1 MDRRVE
7 ITEAAEGLLAVVS
20 DNATESNLRDKIT
33 PLFDQVY
40 AFLKTE
46 DVKQTGQNVIL
57 YWDERDKQLLF
68 TAAGLRIQVG
78 VQISEPFESDGTVSC
93 SATPAGTIAT
103 TTHWGPYSEIPQA
116 HGAIRQWCRDNR
128 RSIAGPNWEV
138 YGDWSDDPAQL
149 RTDICY
155 LLESGART

>member
-40 AFLKTE
+40 AFLKSA
-46 DVKQTGQNVIL
+46 DVKQTGHNVIL

-68 TAAGLRIQVG
+68 SEAGLRIQAG
-78 VQISEPFESDGTVSC
+78 VQISLPFEGDGTVSC
-93 SATPAGTIAT
+93 SGTPGGAVAT
-103 TTHWGPYSEIPQA
+103 TAHMGPYGEIAGA
-116 HGAIRQWCRDNR
+116 HGAVRQWCKDNGR
-128 RSIAGPNWEV
+128 KIAGPNWEV
-138 YGDWSDDPAQL
+138 YGDWSDDPGQL
-149 RTDICY
+149 RTDIYY
-155 LLESGART
+155 LLEE